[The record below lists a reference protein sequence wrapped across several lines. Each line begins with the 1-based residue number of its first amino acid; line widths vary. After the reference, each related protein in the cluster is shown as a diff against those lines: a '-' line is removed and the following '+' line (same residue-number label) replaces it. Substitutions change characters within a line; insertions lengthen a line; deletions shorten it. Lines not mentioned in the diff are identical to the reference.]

1 MLVLVKGEQEEDETY
16 HLSSRLRRLPGA
28 DARIVMATLGRSDA
42 ARIIRLWGRT
52 SVLVGDR
59 APRTL
64 MRAIAEH
71 VLRYHD
77 AACTAASCPGLWPW
91 MRAAAASEA
100 GAIA

>member
-1 MLVLVKGEQEEDETY
+1 MLVLVKGDSEEPY
-16 HLSSRLRRLPGA
+16 HSSSRLRRLPGA
-28 DARIVMATLGRSDA
+28 EARVVMASLGGSDA

-52 SVLVGDR
+52 SVLVSDR

-77 AACTAASCPGLWPW
+77 AACTASSCPGLWPW